1 MFMDES
7 LGNNDNN
14 NNDEN
19 NSHRW
24 KEYLSKIK
32 ILL

>member
-1 MFMDES
+1 MDES